1 MPAIGVAMTEGLLVR
16 WVKRTG
22 DSVSAGD
29 ILLEIETDKS
39 VIEVDSPGTGT
50 VGELLFREGDI
61 VPTGVALTRILESG
75 DDDTSPDIPEA
86 GSGSAGTAVDIR
98 STPSAEPATAA
109 PRTQGLATMDSQGQA
124 VRAPHLLSPRQR
136 RLARERSAEASE
148 ATVETAQDDHG
159 ASRTVPAGRHRA
171 LIAERV
177 TRSWATIP
185 HFAVSREVDA
195 SAMESVRDRYPT
207 GSRPGFTDLL
217 LRALALALRATGEPG
232 GIDVGLAVATPQGV
246 AIPVLRQILTVP
258 LGQQIEAT
266 AAAVARAR
274 EGRLTPDDLVDPPR
288 STLSNLGP
296 QGVDSF
302 TGVIAMGQMTL
313 LTVGRIRPRPSV
325 IGNTLGIR
333 SSAVVTLNVDHRRM
347 DGDDAARLL
356 LAFVNAVEDAD
367 VLTDQGLTQ

>member
-16 WVKRTG
+16 WVRRTG

-50 VGELLFREGDI
+50 VGELLFQEGDI

-75 DDDTSPDIPEA
+75 DSDTSPAAADPQGEA
-86 GSGSAGTAVDIR
+86 A
-98 STPSAEPATAA
+98 
-109 PRTQGLATMDSQGQA
+109 
-124 VRAPHLLSPRQR
+124 RAPHLLSPRQR

-159 ASRTVPAGRHRA
+159 ASRIVPARRHRA

-177 TRSWATIP
+177 TESWATIP

-274 EGRLTPDDLVDPPR
+274 EGRLSPEDLVDPPR

-325 IGNTLGIR
+325 IGNALGIR